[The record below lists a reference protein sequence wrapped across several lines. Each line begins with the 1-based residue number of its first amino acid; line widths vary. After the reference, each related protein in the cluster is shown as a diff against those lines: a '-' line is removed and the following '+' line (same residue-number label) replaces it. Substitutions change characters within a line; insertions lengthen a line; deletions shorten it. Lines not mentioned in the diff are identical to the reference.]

1 MMSRLMSL
9 IPSLNLFSSSV
20 LPMLLL
26 ACTIC
31 LRSSSSR
38 LIHRMMLPV
47 CVETHLEIVIENNGF
62 DWDRSIT
69 YMFTLR
75 FLTLILPFF
84 PCGMSIF
91 IFLLNVTSH
100 CVSARQN
107 CIFFCLPQLFVTP
120 RKTIRL
126 NENFKNKPCS

>member
-91 IFLLNVTSH
+91 LLNVTSH

-107 CIFFCLPQLFVTP
+107 CIFFCFPQLFVTP